1 MNCPYCN
8 AELMHEDSFGTLDFI
23 NGRDRNGKRGDI
35 YKCPNSNGF
44 ESEYDCKYYLKEID
58 ETLESLGY
66 ESYEDVICE
75 NQHGNGF
82 YYTYENSD
90 FLREGYPC

>member
-35 YKCPNSNGF
+35 AKDQVIYAIKRYGTKA
-44 ESEYDCKYYLKEID
+44 SEEK
-58 ETLESLGY
+58 
-66 ESYEDVICE
+66 
-75 NQHGNGF
+75 
-82 YYTYENSD
+82 
-90 FLREGYPC
+90 